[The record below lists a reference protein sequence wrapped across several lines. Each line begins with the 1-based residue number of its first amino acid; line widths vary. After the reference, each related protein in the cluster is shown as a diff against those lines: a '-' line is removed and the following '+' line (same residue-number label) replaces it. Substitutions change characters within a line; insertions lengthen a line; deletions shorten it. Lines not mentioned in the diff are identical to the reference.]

1 MQIIYTAHLHAQF
14 EWMPHIFTQ
23 IRQLREP
30 PTLLLDLGGVSAPE
44 HWICQAT
51 ENRAAYL
58 ILDAMGYHAA
68 YADGLTTGAIIGL
81 QPQVQVRLLDN
92 SIFYRWKWREWSLN
106 VGPTAPAPSVTWPI
120 DQPDAQVQSGRL
132 VLEPRVN
139 HLGLLRVQWPEMTI
153 LESTYIPFDLSVPP
167 DPTITAAIEFVEREA
182 RFYEQKQRGDSPH
195 ES

>member
-23 IRQLREP
+23 IRQLRESP
-30 PTLLLDLGGVSAPE
+30 SLLLDLGGVSSPE
-44 HWICQAT
+44 NWVCQAT
-51 ENRAAYL
+51 ENRAAYI
-58 ILDAMGYHAA
+58 ILDAMGYHVA
-68 YADGLTTGAIIGL
+68 YADGLTTSAIIGL

-92 SIFYRWKWREWSLN
+92 SIFYRWTWREWSLN
-106 VGPTAPAPSVTWPI
+106 VGPTAPAPSVTWAI
-120 DQPDAQVQSGRL
+120 ESSNYQPQAGRL
-132 VLEPRVN
+132 VLEPRAN
-139 HLGLLRVQWPEMTI
+139 HLGLLRVQWPDMTI
-153 LESTYIPFDLSVPP
+153 LKSSYIPFDLSTPP